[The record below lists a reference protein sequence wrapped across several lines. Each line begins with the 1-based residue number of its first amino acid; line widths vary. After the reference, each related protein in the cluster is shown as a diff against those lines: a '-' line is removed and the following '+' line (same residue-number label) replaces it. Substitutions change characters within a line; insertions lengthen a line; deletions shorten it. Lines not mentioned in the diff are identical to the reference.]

1 MRILALPLVLA
12 LACGALTA
20 QQAQPARP
28 VLGVDP
34 LYMDR
39 TVDPCK
45 DFYRYANGAFDREPI
60 PAAYGS
66 FGVNQ
71 EIDNRSYAT
80 LKAILEAA
88 AATKSAP
95 GTPAQRIGDF
105 YASGM
110 DEAGIEA
117 SGLTPLKPWFQRIE
131 QLKGPKDLAPLLA
144 AFHRSGL
151 RAGFGFSVGIDDKD
165 ATAMIGQFY
174 QGGLGLPEREY
185 YFRTDA
191 KTVAHRQAYVAHVA
205 RMLELSGL
213 KPAAA
218 KAGARRVMALE
229 TLMARASRTLE
240 GLRDPEKNYNKVART
255 DLAKVGKGFR
265 WEAYFEALGFPA
277 GEKAVLVG
285 QPDFLKSFGLL
296 TAKGSLAD
304 WKLYFRW
311 HLLNDTA
318 QALPKAFDQAA
329 FDFYGRVLSGTQEQL
344 PRWKRMLR
352 ATDQAVG
359 FDLGKLFVA
368 KAFSP
373 VAKEKVLEM
382 VKWHKEALRQSIQRA
397 PWMGADTKVQALKK
411 LDAMT
416 AKVGYPDVWRD
427 YSALTVARQPHVVN
441 TLAART
447 FEFQRRLAKLGKP
460 VDRSEWGMTPQ
471 TNNAYYE
478 PTLNEIC
485 LPAGI
490 LQAPFFDEKADDA
503 SNYGS
508 LASTIGHEIL
518 HGFDDQG
525 SQYDAQGNL
534 KNWWTAEDRK
544 GYDAR
549 TGEVVAL
556 YDAFEPLPGLH
567 ILGKQTLGENLADIG
582 GLKLS
587 FEAWKLATAGKTLTP
602 EDGLTPEQ
610 RFFVAFAQGWRT
622 NQRPEEIDTQVKSDV
637 HSPVR
642 ERVLGPVKM
651 VGAFQEAFGCK
662 NGKVLELW

>member
-1 MRILALPLVLA
+1 MRIQALPLA
-12 LACGALTA
+12 LTLVCGALSA
-20 QQAQPARP
+20 QQPQPERA

-34 LYMDR
+34 GYMDR
-39 TVDPCK
+39 SVDPCK
-45 DFYRYANGAFDREPI
+45 DFYRYANGTYDREPI

-71 EIDNRSYAT
+71 EIDDRNWAL
-80 LKAILEAA
+80 LKGILESAA
-88 AATKSAP
+88 AATATP
-95 GTPAQRIGDF
+95 GTATQRIGDF
-105 YASGM
+105 YASAM
-110 DEAGIEA
+110 DEAAIEA
-117 SGLTPLKPWFQRIE
+117 AGLAPLKPWLERIE
-131 QLKGPKDLAPLLA
+131 GLKGPKDLAPLLA
-144 AFHRSGL
+144 EMHKAGL

-185 YFRTDA
+185 YLRKDA
-191 KTVAHRQAYVAHVA
+191 KTVAHRKAYVAHVA

-213 KPAAA
+213 KAPAAR
-218 KAGARRVMALE
+218 AGAQRVMALE

-240 GLRDPEKNYNKVART
+240 ALRDPQKNYHKVARAE
-255 DLAKVGKGFR
+255 LAKVGKGFR

-277 GEKAVLVG
+277 AERNVLVG
-285 QPDFLKSFGLL
+285 QPDFLKGFGLL
-296 TAKGSLAD
+296 ASRGSLGD
-304 WKLYFRW
+304 WKVYLRW
-311 HLLNDTA
+311 HLLNGTA
-318 QALPKAFDQAA
+318 SSLPRAFDQAN
-329 FDFYGRVLSGTQEQL
+329 FNFYGRVLSGTQEQL
-344 PRWKRMLR
+344 PRWKRMLV
-352 ATDQAVG
+352 ATDRAIG
-359 FDLGKLFVA
+359 FDLGKLYVE

-373 VAKEKVLEM
+373 AAKAKVLEM
-382 VKWHKEALRQSIQRA
+382 VAWHKEALRQSIQRA
-397 PWMGADTKVQALKK
+397 PWMGAATKVQALRK
-411 LDAMT
+411 LDSMT

-427 YSALTVARQPHVVN
+427 YSALTVARRPHVLN
-441 TLAART
+441 TMAAKA
-447 FEFQRRLAKLGKP
+447 FEFNRRLAKLGKP
-460 VDRSEWGMTPQ
+460 VDRTEWLMTPQ

-503 SNYGS
+503 SNYGA

-534 KNWWTAEDRK
+534 KNWWTPEDRK
-544 GYDAR
+544 GYEAR

-556 YDAFEPLPGLH
+556 YDSFEPLPGLH

-587 FEAWKLATAGKTLTP
+587 FEAWKLATAGKTLAP
-602 EDGLTPEQ
+602 ADGLSPEQ

-622 NQRPEEIDTQVKSDV
+622 NQRPEEIDTLVKSDV

-642 ERVLGPVKM
+642 ERVLGPAKM

>member
-1 MRILALPLVLA
+1 MRIQALPLVLA
-12 LACGALTA
+12 LACGALSA
-20 QQAQPARP
+20 QQARP

-34 LYMDR
+34 AYMDR
-39 TVDPCK
+39 SVDPCK
-45 DFYRYANGAFDREPI
+45 DFYRYANGAYDREPI
-60 PAAYGS
+60 PGAYGS

-71 EIDNRSYAT
+71 EIDDRNWAM
-80 LKAILEAA
+80 LKGILESAA
-88 AATKSAP
+88 AAKSAP
-95 GTPAQRIGDF
+95 GSAGQRIGDF

-110 DEAGIEA
+110 DEAAIEA
-117 SGLTPLKPWFQRIE
+117 AGLTPLKPMLQRIE
-131 QLKGPKDLAPLLA
+131 GLKGPRDLAPLLA
-144 AFHRSGL
+144 ELHKGGL
-151 RAGFGFSVGIDDKD
+151 RAGFAFSVGIDDKD
-165 ATAMIGQFY
+165 ATSMIGQLY

-185 YFRTDA
+185 YFRKDP
-191 KTVAHRQAYVAHVA
+191 KTVAHRKAYVAHVA

-213 KPAAA
+213 KTPAA
-218 KAGARRVMALE
+218 KAGAQRVMALE
-229 TLMARASRTLE
+229 TLLARASRTLE
-240 GLRDPEKNYNKVART
+240 ALRDPEKNYHKIART
-255 DLAKVGKGFR
+255 DLPALGKGFR

-277 GEKAVLVG
+277 AERSLLVG
-285 QPDFLKSFGLL
+285 QPDFLKSFGVL
-296 TAKGSLAD
+296 ASKGSLAD
-304 WKLYFRW
+304 WKLYLRW
-311 HLLNDTA
+311 HLISGTA
-318 QALPKAFDQAA
+318 TALPKAFDRAN

-344 PRWKRMLR
+344 PRWKRMLV
-352 ATDQAVG
+352 ATDRAIG
-359 FDLGKLFVA
+359 FDLGKLYVE

-373 VAKEKVLEM
+373 AAKEKVLEM

-416 AKVGYPDVWRD
+416 AKVGYPDQWRD
-427 YSALTVARQPHVVN
+427 YSALTVARQPHVLN
-441 TLAART
+441 TLAARA
-447 FEFQRRLAKLGKP
+447 FEFRRRLAKLGKP
-460 VDRSEWGMTPQ
+460 VDRSEWLMSPQ

-503 SNYGS
+503 SNYGA

-567 ILGKQTLGENLADIG
+567 IQGKQTLGENLADIG

-587 FEAWKLATAGKTLTP
+587 FEAWKLATAGKP
-602 EDGLTPEQ
+602 QPSGDGLNPEQ

-622 NQRPEEIDTQVKSDV
+622 NQRPEEVDTQVKSDV
-637 HSPVR
+637 HSPIR
-642 ERVLGPVKM
+642 ERVLGPAKM
-651 VGAFQEAFGCK
+651 VGAFHEAFGCK